1 MLKAYAVRALIAST
15 SRKSTASVVTVNFC
29 QVAPPSAVRN
39 TVLPEPLAHATRS
52 LTAQFFRSRGAR
64 LLTYHGPFHPILLDG
79 FLQTL
84 LRTLIH
90 EKSIQD
96 HATRTALDELVTS
109 ASFEILC
116 VLGVSAVR
124 VFVSI
129 FTAETQRSPRL
140 RREKRIRTLPTDW
153 VM

>member
-1 MLKAYAVRALIAST
+1 MRPRLNAQDPKTNGLASLLGGLRQKA
-15 SRKSTASVVTVNFC
+15 
-29 QVAPPSAVRN
+29 PSIS
-39 TVLPEPLAHATRS
+39 EI
-52 LTAQFFRSRGAR
+52 FRSRRAR
-64 LLTYHGPFHPILLDG
+64 LLTCHGPFHPILLDG

-124 VFVSI
+124 VVVSI